1 MSLKATSAVWEH
13 TQHSG
18 SRLAM
23 LLCIADLADEQ
34 GNAWGYMQKLAER
47 CRMQKRGAQ
56 LVIAELR
63 ESRELEVFDAQG
75 PKGSNLYRL
84 TIMEGP
90 APAQPEAPATSA
102 SVEPFKVP
110 PFWVSW
116 CATHTPAL
124 VPNLEDVA
132 QRFAQHIGTKAPTLE
147 AWRQFCKDA
156 ARQLHAKPVAA

>member
-1 MSLKATSAVWEH
+1 MCAQPLLLAGGGVFAPAVMAAEIAG
-13 TQHSG
+13 SG
-18 SRLAM
+18 GAFTVPGLLLAGGGLLAGLLVGRLA
-23 LLCIADLADEQ
+23 ARKPPPA
-34 GNAWGYMQKLAER
+34 
-47 CRMQKRGAQ
+47 
-56 LVIAELR
+56 
-63 ESRELEVFDAQG
+63 
-75 PKGSNLYRL
+75 
-84 TIMEGP
+84 P
-90 APAQPEAPATSA
+90 APAQPEAPASSA

-156 ARQLHAKPVAA
+156 ARQLHTKPVAA